1 MEVRLLSEVL
11 TERLKGVGLGAFI
24 SLATKWECLLTVRC
38 CYFELPEVKNCSY
51 QVIMIFLLQPRDDI
65 FNAVLFVQR

>member
-11 TERLKGVGLGAFI
+11 TKRLKGVGLGAFI
-24 SLATKWECLLTVRC
+24 SLATKWECLHTVCC

-51 QVIMIFLLQPRDDI
+51 QVITMLQQYFSPQHRDDI
-65 FNAVLFVQR
+65 FHAV